1 VAAPSTA
8 VTSGS
13 PARPWGAGLA
23 SRRFRTALLVLAGVP
38 IGLAYIWYG
47 IVWPLLSEQTNDF
60 RQVYM
65 AGADALAAG
74 ADPYQ
79 CTAGVCAGH
88 LQGYLGAWGSA
99 YPPFYPPFPLWLLE
113 PFTGLDHRLVDGVA
127 LLVASALLAFF
138 IWVMLRT
145 LEVRD
150 WQFGALAVLLSISFA
165 PTLTEVQN
173 RNFQILVLALSAVA
187 LAAWLRGDRWWG
199 GAALGFGLA
208 IKLVQAP
215 LLLLSL
221 WGRRWRTVAAAVI
234 TWAVLWAVGAP
245 RYLPEYLFQVLP
257 AVGKGTGEEMN
268 VAPMAAL
275 ARLLHPGSL
284 YKQGTGVDAVVL
296 ALTAL
301 AAVAVVV
308 LTLRRLGSPR
318 PDRGGRALEMAAAF
332 AASPLLLTVV
342 WAGQLVLLLV
352 PIIVLLD
359 FGLRRGSR
367 GLVVAVAV
375 AWLLIGPAYLAF
387 TNAFAA
393 GFGFPLLF
401 DLWSDSAMAGVVV
414 LWLASLHA
422 LRVAQPST
430 RPAHAPLPSPP
441 PDGGREIA

>member
-8 VTSGS
+8 LTSGS
-13 PARPWGAGLA
+13 PTRAWGAGLA
-23 SRRFRTALLVLAGVP
+23 SRPFRTALLVLAGVP
-38 IGLAYIWYG
+38 IGLAYLWYG
-47 IVWPLLSEQTNDF
+47 IVWPLLSDPTNDF

-65 AGADALAAG
+65 AGAGALAAG
-74 ADPYQ
+74 KDPYQ
-79 CTAGVCAGH
+79 CTTGACAGH

-113 PFTGLDHRLVDGVA
+113 PFTGFDPRLVDGVA
-127 LLVASALLAFF
+127 LLVATAFLAFF
-138 IWVMLRT
+138 IWIVLRA
-145 LEVRD
+145 LQVRD

-165 PTLTEVQN
+165 PTLTEIQN
-173 RNFQILVLALSAVA
+173 RNFQILVLALSGLV
-187 LAAWLRGDRWWG
+187 LAAWLGGDRWWG

-221 WGRRWRTVAAAVI
+221 WGRRRWTVAVALG
-234 TWAVLWAVGAP
+234 TWAMLWAVGAP
-245 RYLPEYLFQVLP
+245 RYLQEYLFQVLP

-268 VAPMAAL
+268 VAPMAAF
-275 ARLLHPGSL
+275 ARLLHPDSL
-284 YKQGTGVDAVVL
+284 YKQGTGVDSVVL

-308 LTLRRLGSPR
+308 VTWRLLGAPR
-318 PDRGGRALEMAAAF
+318 TDRGGRALEIAAAY

-367 GLVVAVAV
+367 GLVVAVGV
-375 AWLLIGPAYLAF
+375 AWFLIGPVYLAF

-401 DLWSDSAMAGVVV
+401 DVWSDSAMAGAIV
-414 LWLASLHA
+414 LWLASLYA
-422 LRVAQPST
+422 LRFTARSTSHLRGEGVA
-430 RPAHAPLPSPP
+430 
-441 PDGGREIA
+441 

>member
-1 VAAPSTA
+1 VVAPSAALTG
-8 VTSGS
+8 GS
-13 PARPWGAGLA
+13 PADLWGAGLA
-23 SRRFRTALLVLAGVP
+23 SRRFRAALLVLAGVP

-47 IVWPLLSEQTNDF
+47 IVWPLISDQTNDF

-65 AGADALAAG
+65 AGATALAAG
-74 ADPYQ
+74 KDPYQ
-79 CTAGVCAGH
+79 CATGVCAGH

-113 PFTGLDHRLVDGVA
+113 PITGFDHRVVDGAA
-127 LLVASALLAFF
+127 LLVATALLAFF
-138 IWVMLRT
+138 IWIVSRALQ
-145 LEVRD
+145 VRD
-150 WQFGALAVLLSISFA
+150 WQLGALAVLLSISFA
-165 PTLTEVQN
+165 PTLTEIQN
-173 RNFQILVLALSAVA
+173 RNFQILVLALSGLV
-187 LAAWLRGDRWWG
+187 LAAWLSGDRRWG

-221 WGRRWRTVAAAVI
+221 WGRRWWTVAAALA
-234 TWAVLWAVGAP
+234 TWAVLWAIGAP

-284 YKQGTGVDAVVL
+284 YKQGTGVDSVVL
-296 ALTAL
+296 ALTVL
-301 AAVAVVV
+301 AAVAVVIV
-308 LTLRRLGSPR
+308 TLRRLGAPR
-318 PDRGGRALEMAAAF
+318 TDRGGRALEMAAAF

-367 GLVVAVAV
+367 GLVVAVAI
-375 AWLLIGPAYLAF
+375 AWFLIGPVYLAF

-401 DLWSDSAMAGVVV
+401 DVWSNSAMAGVVV

-422 LRVAQPST
+422 LRLT
-430 RPAHAPLPSPP
+430 RAVDQTSSPIDRYP
-441 PDGGREIA
+441 FAAEPVKPG

>member
-1 VAAPSTA
+1 MAAPSA
-8 VTSGS
+8 ALAGGS
-13 PARPWGAGLA
+13 QSRPFGAGLA
-23 SRRFRTALLVLAGVP
+23 SRRFRSVLLALAGVP

-47 IVWPLLSEQTNDF
+47 IVWPLISDQTNDF
-60 RQVYM
+60 REVYM

-74 ADPYQ
+74 KDPYQ
-79 CTAGVCAGH
+79 CTAGACAGH
-88 LQGYLGAWGSA
+88 LQGYAGAWGSA

-113 PFTGLDHRLVDGVA
+113 PFAGFDPRVVDGIA
-127 LLVASALLAFF
+127 LLVATALLAFF
-138 IWVMLRT
+138 VWIVLRA

-150 WQFGALAVLLSISFA
+150 WQFAALVVLLSISFA
-165 PTLTEVQN
+165 PTLTEIQN
-173 RNFQILVLALSAVA
+173 RNLQILVLALSGIV

-221 WGRRWRTVAAAVI
+221 WGRRRLTVAAALVAW
-234 TWAVLWAVGAP
+234 TVLWAIGAP

-257 AVGKGTGEEMN
+257 AVSKGTGEEMN
-268 VAPMAAL
+268 VAPMAAF

-284 YKQGTGVDAVVL
+284 YKQGTGVDSVVL

-301 AAVAVVV
+301 AALAVVV
-308 LTLRRLGSPR
+308 MTVRRLGAPR
-318 PDRGGRALEMAAAF
+318 TDRGGRALEMAAAF

-367 GLVVAVAV
+367 SLVMAVAI
-375 AWLLIGPAYLAF
+375 AWLLIGPVYLAF

-401 DLWSDSAMAGVVV
+401 EVWSDSAMAGVVV
-414 LWLASLHA
+414 LWLASLRA
-422 LRVAQPST
+422 LRMSRTVDETSSRPSPQPS
-430 RPAHAPLPSPP
+430 PLR
-441 PDGGREIA
+441 GEGVA

>member
-1 VAAPSTA
+1 VVAPSAALTG
-8 VTSGS
+8 GS
-13 PARPWGAGLA
+13 PAGLWGAGLA
-23 SRRFRTALLVLAGVP
+23 SRRFRAALLVLAGVP

-47 IVWPLLSEQTNDF
+47 IVWPLISDQTNDF

-65 AGADALAAG
+65 AGATALAAG
-74 ADPYQ
+74 KDPYQ
-79 CTAGVCAGH
+79 CATGVCAGH

-113 PFTGLDHRLVDGVA
+113 PFTSFDPRVVDGAA
-127 LLVASALLAFF
+127 LLAATALLAFF
-138 IWVMLRT
+138 IWIVLRA
-145 LEVRD
+145 LQVRD
-150 WQFGALAVLLSISFA
+150 WQFAALAVLLSISFA
-165 PTLTEVQN
+165 PTLTEIQN
-173 RNFQILVLALSAVA
+173 RNFQILVLALSGLV
-187 LAAWLRGDRWWG
+187 LAAWLSGDRRWG

-221 WGRRWRTVAAAVI
+221 WGRRRWTVAAALA
-234 TWAVLWAVGAP
+234 TWAVLWAIGAP

-284 YKQGTGVDAVVL
+284 YKQGTGVDSVVL
-296 ALTAL
+296 ALTVL
-301 AAVAVVV
+301 AAVAVVIV
-308 LTLRRLGSPR
+308 TLRRLGAPR
-318 PDRGGRALEMAAAF
+318 TDRGGRALEMAAAF

-367 GLVVAVAV
+367 GLVVAVAI
-375 AWLLIGPAYLAF
+375 AWFLIGPVYLAF

-401 DLWSDSAMAGVVV
+401 DVWSNSAMAGVVV

-422 LRVAQPST
+422 LRLT
-430 RPAHAPLPSPP
+430 RAVDQTSSPIDRYP
-441 PDGGREIA
+441 FAAEPVKPG

>member
-1 VAAPSTA
+1 VVAPSAALTG
-8 VTSGS
+8 GS
-13 PARPWGAGLA
+13 PADLWGAGLA
-23 SRRFRTALLVLAGVP
+23 SRRFRAALLVLAGVP

-47 IVWPLLSEQTNDF
+47 IVWPLISDQTNDF

-65 AGADALAAG
+65 AGATALAAG
-74 ADPYQ
+74 KDPYQ
-79 CTAGVCAGH
+79 CATGVCAGH

-113 PFTGLDHRLVDGVA
+113 PITGFDHRVVDGAA
-127 LLVASALLAFF
+127 LLVATALLAFF
-138 IWVMLRT
+138 IWIVSRALQ
-145 LEVRD
+145 VRD
-150 WQFGALAVLLSISFA
+150 WQLGALAVLLSISFA
-165 PTLTEVQN
+165 PTLTEIQN
-173 RNFQILVLALSAVA
+173 RNFQILVLALSGLV
-187 LAAWLRGDRWWG
+187 LAAWLSGDRRWG

-221 WGRRWRTVAAAVI
+221 WGRRWWTVAAALA
-234 TWAVLWAVGAP
+234 TWAVLWAIGAP

-284 YKQGTGVDAVVL
+284 YKQGTGVDSVVL
-296 ALTAL
+296 ALTVL
-301 AAVAVVV
+301 AAVAVVIV
-308 LTLRRLGSPR
+308 TLRRLGAPR
-318 PDRGGRALEMAAAF
+318 TDRGGRALEMAAAF

-367 GLVVAVAV
+367 GVVAAVAV

-401 DLWSDSAMAGVVV
+401 DIWSDSAMAGVVV
-414 LWLASLHA
+414 LWLASLYA
-422 LRVAQPST
+422 LRLT
-430 RPAHAPLPSPP
+430 RATDQTSSPVDRYP
-441 PDGGREIA
+441 FAAEPVKPG

>member
-1 VAAPSTA
+1 VATPSA
-8 VTSGS
+8 ALNSGS
-13 PARPWGAGLA
+13 PARLWGAGLA
-23 SRRFRTALLVLAGVP
+23 SRRFRAALLVLAGVP

-47 IVWPLLSEQTNDF
+47 IVWPLISDQTNDF
-60 RQVYM
+60 REVYM
-65 AGADALAAG
+65 AGAGALAAG
-74 ADPYQ
+74 KDPYQ
-79 CTAGVCAGH
+79 CTAGACAGH

-113 PFTGLDHRLVDGVA
+113 PFTGFDSRLVDGVA
-127 LLVASALLAFF
+127 LLIATALLAFF
-138 IWVMLRT
+138 IWIVLRA
-145 LEVRD
+145 LQVRE
-150 WQFGALAVLLSISFA
+150 WQFAALAVLLSISFA
-165 PTLTEVQN
+165 PTLTEIQN
-173 RNFQILVLALSAVA
+173 RNFQILVLALSGIV
-187 LAAWLRGDRWWG
+187 LAAWLSGDRWWG

-215 LLLLSL
+215 LVLLSL
-221 WGRRWRTVAAAVI
+221 WGRRWLTVAAALV

-268 VAPMAAL
+268 VAPMAAF

-284 YKQGTGVDAVVL
+284 YKQGTGVDSVVL

-301 AAVAVVV
+301 AALAVVGM
-308 LTLRRLGSPR
+308 TLRRLGAPR
-318 PDRGGRALEMAAAF
+318 TDRGGRALEMAAAF

-367 GLVVAVAV
+367 GLVMAVAI
-375 AWLLIGPAYLAF
+375 AWFLIGPVYLAF

-401 DLWSDSAMAGVVV
+401 DVWADSAMAGVVV
-414 LWLASLHA
+414 LWLASLYA
-422 LRVAQPST
+422 LRLAEPST
-430 RPAHAPLPSPP
+430 RQLTPL
-441 PDGGREIA
+441 

>member
-1 VAAPSTA
+1 VATPSA
-8 VTSGS
+8 ALNSGS
-13 PARPWGAGLA
+13 PARLWGAGLA
-23 SRRFRTALLVLAGVP
+23 SRRFRAALLVLAGVP

-47 IVWPLLSEQTNDF
+47 IVWPLISDQTNDF
-60 RQVYM
+60 REVYM
-65 AGADALAAG
+65 AGAGALAAG

-79 CTAGVCAGH
+79 CTTGVCAGH

-113 PFTGLDHRLVDGVA
+113 PFTGFDPRVVDGVA
-127 LLVASALLAFF
+127 LLIATAFLAFF
-138 IWVMLRT
+138 IWIVLRA

-150 WQFGALAVLLSISFA
+150 WQFAALAVLVSISFA
-165 PTLTEVQN
+165 PTLTEIQN
-173 RNFQILVLALSAVA
+173 RNFQILVLALSGVV
-187 LAAWLRGDRWWG
+187 LAAWLQGDRWWG

-221 WGRRWRTVAAAVI
+221 WGRRWMTVAAAVV
-234 TWAVLWAVGAP
+234 TWAILWAVGAP

-284 YKQGTGVDAVVL
+284 YKQGTGVDFVVL

-308 LTLRRLGSPR
+308 VTLRRLGAPR
-318 PDRGGRALEMAAAF
+318 TDRGGRALEIAAAF

-367 GLVVAVAV
+367 GLVLAVAV
-375 AWLLIGPAYLAF
+375 AWLLIGPAYLSF

-401 DLWSDSAMAGVVV
+401 DVWSDSAMAGVVV

-422 LRVAQPST
+422 LRLTEPSMSPLRGEGVA
-430 RPAHAPLPSPP
+430 
-441 PDGGREIA
+441 